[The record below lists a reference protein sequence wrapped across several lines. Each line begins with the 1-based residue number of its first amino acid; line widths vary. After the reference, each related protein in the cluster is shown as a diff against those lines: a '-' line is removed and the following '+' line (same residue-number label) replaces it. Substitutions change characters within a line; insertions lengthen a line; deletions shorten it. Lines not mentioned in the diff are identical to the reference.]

1 MFTPIGR
8 IRRACNNCNQFS
20 EPQNMAHCP
29 GCSCWFHVHCLG
41 VHENIFK
48 PGWRCLTCL
57 AAAGP
62 PASESTTI
70 APNATTT
77 STTATS
83 SGGSILTE
91 QAKADLHWIANQR
104 ELLLRDVERQQL
116 ELERKKEKLERAYHN
131 PKLHLLV
138 VTSLQEDNQHGAL
151 PSLAPNI
158 FYSVPA
164 STQTQGLPQ
173 GALQQGQPQGWLP
186 GALPQGAPQ
195 GQGWLPQA
203 EQLQVQ
209 GDQLQQGLSLRG
221 SSQGQWQGW
230 SLEAQS
236 QGAPS
241 QGLPQGHPQGLPQDQ
256 FQQWPQILPQGAP
269 LQGLPQGG
277 PPDALPQ
284 GAPQGQLQGGP
295 QRQDQPQQWP
305 QQGSSMGGPS
315 LGQGLPPQG
324 WPPQGQPQGWPP
336 LGEPQRDQPQQWP
349 PRGWPPQGQPQGW
362 PPQGQ
367 PQGQPQGPSPQQLL
381 ARQVMPK
388 DLPIFRGDPDDW
400 PLFLSAYNNSTNA
413 CGYTNVE
420 NLARLQKAVQGKA
433 LDRVK
438 NRLVFPACVPQVM
451 STLYMFYGRPEVLIQ
466 TLLDKL
472 RETPSP
478 KADRLETLIN
488 FGMAVQN
495 LCDHIEASGQL
506 AHLYNPVL
514 LRELVEK
521 LPTQQRLNWAFFKQQ
536 FAEVDLRA
544 FAAYMSVLVAAASE
558 VTVVSESKRRDRNS
572 DKSYLNAHSVSDQA
586 TATDNL
592 EVEQTKNEVRDIVCL
607 ACNGSCHKVKDCISF
622 KKWDSNARWELVK
635 DNHLCR
641 TCLGKHG
648 RRPCRKQSR
657 CGVDGCQ
664 ERHHQL
670 LHTRTP
676 TAAQSKHQTS
686 PKEIHKPPQ
695 DNERQEDGL
704 SAHHATKKST
714 LFRILPVTLSWQGKS
729 IDTFAFLDDGS
740 DLTLVEHSIAEQ
752 LGIDD
757 GEQIPL
763 CLSWTSNVTRQEP
776 QSLRICLEVSGKDKK
791 GQFTLSDTRTVASL
805 DLPKQTLRYADLAR
819 QYPYL
824 RGLPVSSYEAASPG
838 ILIGSNNAGL
848 IATLSLREGQ
858 LGEPLASK
866 TRLGWTV
873 YGCSAAGLKT
883 TNYTLHVCKCQSDG
897 QADQDL
903 HELVKRHF
911 AIESIGV
918 SAEKGPESEEDKRA
932 RNILEATTKRVSNR
946 FETGLLWRHDDV
958 KFPNSFPMA
967 MRRLE
972 CFERRLAKDPELKS
986 SVERQIREYLDNK
999 YIHEVTPDEMKSA
1012 DPNKVW
1018 HLPLGAVR
1026 NPKKPGKIRLVWDAA
1041 AKVGNV
1047 SLNSMLLKGPDQLK
1061 PLASVLRERPV
1072 AVCGDLKQMFHQFRI
1087 RQDDVQ
1093 SQRFLYRDNPSGE
1106 VKTFAMDYIKNLNAT
1121 EHAAEFPEAAKAIV
1135 DKHYVDDY
1143 LDSFDSE
1150 AEAIKV
1156 ALEVKEVHTR
1166 GGFEIRN
1173 WHSNSNALLERVG
1186 EPKQAQSTVISIDAE
1201 SEAERVLGLLWLPEE
1216 DVLAF
1221 ATQLQLD
1228 GIPPTKRNILRC
1240 VMSLFDSQGILS
1252 HITIQGRMI
1261 IQDTWRNKTK
1271 WDDEVIEAI
1280 RIRWLRWTKLFKR
1293 VGEMKLH
1300 RAYFPGFSAAEVGSV
1315 ELHVFTDASEEAYA
1329 CTAYFRVVINGKVY
1343 ITLAMAKAKVAPLK
1357 VLSVPRLEL
1366 MGALLGARLAK
1377 AVMEY
1382 HTYPICRRVFWTDSK
1397 TTLAWINS
1405 HHRRYRQFVAFRVG
1419 EILSKTDSIEWR
1431 YVPTLHNPA
1440 DEATK
1445 WGKGPSTDVQS
1456 RWFQGPDFLYL
1467 PEAEWPAQ
1475 ATSQLLETE
1484 EEL

>member
-1 MFTPIGR
+1 
-8 IRRACNNCNQFS
+8 
-20 EPQNMAHCP
+20 
-29 GCSCWFHVHCLG
+29 
-41 VHENIFK
+41 
-48 PGWRCLTCL
+48 
-57 AAAGP
+57 
-62 PASESTTI
+62 
-70 APNATTT
+70 
-77 STTATS
+77 
-83 SGGSILTE
+83 
-91 QAKADLHWIANQR
+91 
-104 ELLLRDVERQQL
+104 
-116 ELERKKEKLERAYHN
+116 
-131 PKLHLLV
+131 
-138 VTSLQEDNQHGAL
+138 
-151 PSLAPNI
+151 
-158 FYSVPA
+158 
-164 STQTQGLPQ
+164 
-173 GALQQGQPQGWLP
+173 
-186 GALPQGAPQ
+186 
-195 GQGWLPQA
+195 
-203 EQLQVQ
+203 
-209 GDQLQQGLSLRG
+209 
-221 SSQGQWQGW
+221 
-230 SLEAQS
+230 
-236 QGAPS
+236 
-241 QGLPQGHPQGLPQDQ
+241 
-256 FQQWPQILPQGAP
+256 
-269 LQGLPQGG
+269 
-277 PPDALPQ
+277 
-284 GAPQGQLQGGP
+284 
-295 QRQDQPQQWP
+295 
-305 QQGSSMGGPS
+305 
-315 LGQGLPPQG
+315 
-324 WPPQGQPQGWPP
+324 
-336 LGEPQRDQPQQWP
+336 
-349 PRGWPPQGQPQGW
+349 
-362 PPQGQ
+362 
-367 PQGQPQGPSPQQLL
+367 
-381 ARQVMPK
+381 
-388 DLPIFRGDPDDW
+388 
-400 PLFLSAYNNSTNA
+400 
-413 CGYTNVE
+413 
-420 NLARLQKAVQGKA
+420 
-433 LDRVK
+433 
-438 NRLVFPACVPQVM
+438 M
-451 STLYMFYGRPEVLIQ
+451 S
-466 TLLDKL
+466 
-472 RETPSP
+472 
-478 KADRLETLIN
+478 
-488 FGMAVQN
+488 
-495 LCDHIEASGQL
+495 
-506 AHLYNPVL
+506 
-514 LRELVEK
+514 
-521 LPTQQRLNWAFFKQQ
+521 
-536 FAEVDLRA
+536 
-544 FAAYMSVLVAAASE
+544 
-558 VTVVSESKRRDRNS
+558 
-572 DKSYLNAHSVSDQA
+572 
-586 TATDNL
+586 
-592 EVEQTKNEVRDIVCL
+592 
-607 ACNGSCHKVKDCISF
+607 
-622 KKWDSNARWELVK
+622 
-635 DNHLCR
+635 
-641 TCLGKHG
+641 
-648 RRPCRKQSR
+648 
-657 CGVDGCQ
+657 
-664 ERHHQL
+664 
-670 LHTRTP
+670 
-676 TAAQSKHQTS
+676 
-686 PKEIHKPPQ
+686 
-695 DNERQEDGL
+695 
-704 SAHHATKKST
+704 
-714 LFRILPVTLSWQGKS
+714 
-729 IDTFAFLDDGS
+729 
-740 DLTLVEHSIAEQ
+740 
-752 LGIDD
+752 
-757 GEQIPL
+757 
-763 CLSWTSNVTRQEP
+763 
-776 QSLRICLEVSGKDKK
+776 
-791 GQFTLSDTRTVASL
+791 
-805 DLPKQTLRYADLAR
+805 
-819 QYPYL
+819 
-824 RGLPVSSYEAASPG
+824 
-838 ILIGSNNAGL
+838 
-848 IATLSLREGQ
+848 
-858 LGEPLASK
+858 
-866 TRLGWTV
+866 
-873 YGCSAAGLKT
+873 
-883 TNYTLHVCKCQSDG
+883 CKCQSDG

-1061 PLASVLRERPV
+1061 PLASVLCGFRERPV

-1093 SQRFLYRDNPSGE
+1093 SQRFLYRDNPSEE
-1106 VKTFAMDYIKNLNAT
+1106 VKTFAMDVGSFGATCSPCQAQYIKNLNAT

-1228 GIPPTKRNILRC
+1228 GNPPTKRNILRC

-1343 ITLAMAKAKVAPLK
+1343 VTLAMAKAKVAPLK
-1357 VLSVPRLEL
+1357 ALSVPRLEL